1 MPVSESG
8 ARIGGMT
15 LHPLDSG
22 PHDAMKRAPWK
33 PAVTELVMSL
43 LALVSI
49 GGLFFNY
56 LNVYLTFFG
65 ESVTVTPTD
74 ERWYQFFVGLLIVAV
89 VGSFAASI
97 WRGGTKSK
105 VWHAFVAMLGL
116 AAAVVFSVSLDQPE
130 QEAPPRTPSVGC
142 HSGGDSQGCP
152 GG

>member
-1 MPVSESG
+1 
-8 ARIGGMT
+8 MT
-15 LHPLDSG
+15 IHPAATT
-22 PHDAMKRAPWK
+22 PHDSAGRARWK
-33 PAVTELVMSL
+33 PVATETVMSL
-43 LALVSI
+43 LALLSI

-65 ESVTVTPTD
+65 ESVTVTRTD
-74 ERWYQFFVGLLIVAV
+74 VRWYQFFVGLLIVAV

-105 VWHAFVAMLGL
+105 VWHALVALLGL
-116 AAAVVFSVSLDQPE
+116 AAAVVFSVSLDQLE
-130 QEAPPRTPSVGC
+130 QDDPPQTPSIGC